1 MGWTDKELDAWV
13 AEERRK
19 DRRAARW
26 EFWNST
32 TGQFILIASPILL
45 VVLLTTMLAHFG

>member
-19 DRRAARW
+19 ERRATRR
-26 EFWNST
+26 EFWSSM
-32 TGQFILIASPILL
+32 TGQFIVIAAPFLFW
-45 VVLLTTMLAHFG
+45 VLLTAILARFD